1 MASTSTMSARSS
13 RDSTKKPT
21 LVARISA
28 AAIPAASPNKSA
40 PRAPVATT
48 VPSPASAGQRRACS
62 VGPVRVNSAAES
74 QYMSGGLVRN
84 GSPFMRG
91 VTQSPVTT
99 ISRAGSANI
108 PSVSEQ
114 PGRPSGPGRT
124 PGERVRAPQPGAAG
138 DRKPEG
144 VLRESAVEKG
154 RAYFESGRHRRAV
167 SLHEVVLGEV
177 EDQVERGRDLPG
189 GSRPERRDAIVRL
202 GVRLRVQDLVLD
214 LRDEQ
219 AAQRLGRE
227 APHPAQMP
235 LERGPSHVA

>member
-28 AAIPAASPNKSA
+28 AAIPAASLNKSA

-108 PSVSEQ
+108 PSVSEK
-114 PGRPSGPGRT
+114 PGRPSRQKKSGDTTTTTASSR
-124 PGERVRAPQPGAAG
+124 RVMLRSRRPPRAGT
-138 DRKPEG
+138 
-144 VLRESAVEKG
+144 
-154 RAYFESGRHRRAV
+154 
-167 SLHEVVLGEV
+167 
-177 EDQVERGRDLPG
+177 
-189 GSRPERRDAIVRL
+189 
-202 GVRLRVQDLVLD
+202 
-214 LRDEQ
+214 
-219 AAQRLGRE
+219 
-227 APHPAQMP
+227 
-235 LERGPSHVA
+235 